1 MNNIILFIQEYTSKM
16 SCRIITSVLSLL
28 FSPFP
33 VLKASSLEFVHP
45 WRVWKTRNVIQSR
58 KALVRHAV
66 MMETEVHARNW
77 SFVIAPSS
85 TIQSLPTFPE
95 RRRAPLTGRKLFSI
109 KRANAIQTL
118 LDMTAASA
126 SLATMANTRHRK
138 SPDSQKFPQVV
149 SRGEGSIHEV
159 HQHVQLL
166 HKRLCGDFDPIW
178 RDQKTVMA
186 NRDQT
191 ALFHDISKCDL
202 FLWIYYY
209 AARGIIFKHNITRG
223 DIDFANDGQ
232 GLPTWHRLYNTVE

>member
-45 WRVWKTRNVIQSR
+45 WRVWKTRNVIQSQ

-77 SFVIAPSS
+77 SFVIALSS

-95 RRRAPLTGRKLFSI
+95 RRRAPLTGLTLFSI

-118 LDMTAASA
+118 LDMTTPTLGTEKTLTHKNFLKLSA
-126 SLATMANTRHRK
+126 EEKDQYMRYINMSRYCISNYVVTLTPNEEINKTVTQQHSFTTSATMTCSCGSTTMLHEAPFSHITWHGEILTLRMTC
-138 SPDSQKFPQVV
+138 
-149 SRGEGSIHEV
+149 RG
-159 HQHVQLL
+159 
-166 HKRLCGDFDPIW
+166 
-178 RDQKTVMA
+178 
-186 NRDQT
+186 
-191 ALFHDISKCDL
+191 
-202 FLWIYYY
+202 FL
-209 AARGIIFKHNITRG
+209 RGIDCII
-223 DIDFANDGQ
+223 Q
-232 GLPTWHRLYNTVE
+232 